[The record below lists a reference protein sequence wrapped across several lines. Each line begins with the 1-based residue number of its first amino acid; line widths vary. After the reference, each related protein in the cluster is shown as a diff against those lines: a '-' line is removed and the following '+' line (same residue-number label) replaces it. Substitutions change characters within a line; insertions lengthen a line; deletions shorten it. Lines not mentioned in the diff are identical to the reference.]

1 MTRPFTHLHCHSE
14 YSLLDGA
21 GTLKGL
27 LSRAKEL
34 EMTSL
39 ALTDHGNLYGALK
52 FYEMALGMDMHP
64 VLGYEAYI
72 APGSRFLH
80 SGGMKGS
87 NYHLTLLAMN
97 MTGFNNLIKMASQAF
112 LEGHYYKPRID
123 KDLLK
128 EHNEGLICL
137 SGCLGGEINQLLISP
152 TGPMLDQAAEVAK
165 WYKDL
170 FGDRYY
176 LEIQNNDIP
185 EQALGLKYCVELS
198 KSLEIPLV
206 ATSDVHYINQED
218 APVQDILLCVN
229 TKALRSDKNRMRME
243 TDQFFLRSPEQMYE
257 KFPGLEDAVARSEE
271 IAQRCN
277 VEWKLSQRYFPVFT
291 PPEGKTS
298 EEYLWDLCIEGL
310 KKNYANNPKRYKDG
324 QLSQEVMDRLKRE
337 HGVINKLGFPN
348 YFLIVWDYVHFALSH
363 GIECTARG
371 SGVGALTSYALGIS
385 HVCPLEYNL
394 LFERF
399 LDENRTEAPDIDIDF
414 EQARRGEVI
423 QYVKERYGEDHV
435 AQIGTY
441 SSMAAK
447 AAIKDVGRA
456 LGISLADVALCTS
469 KISDAPH
476 TTINKTLEDNPDFKN
491 LYDNNPTLHDLI
503 DLAMKTEGLTRQC
516 GTHACAVVI
525 GGDAIDKYIPLM
537 TVSGKEDFVTQWEG
551 CDVEKAGLLKMD
563 FLGLRNL
570 SILTD
575 SVRLIKETT
584 GKTIDVYNLP
594 LDDRPSYELLCR
606 GESKGVFQLESGG
619 MRDLL
624 KRMKPDSIRDIIAI
638 LALYRPGP
646 LEGGMVDEY
655 IEVKHGRKE
664 AEYLHPVMKEVL
676 EETNGVMVYQEQV
689 MQILYKLGD
698 IPLGKAYKVIKA
710 ISKKK
715 EAIINSNHEAF
726 VEGAGKN
733 GMKKSDAEH
742 VWGLIIK
749 FAGYGFNKSHTT
761 AYAMIA
767 YITAYLKHHYPV
779 EFMAALLTGDLLN
792 RQFNKKDP
800 TVEHIEDCKRMGVE
814 VIPPCVNT
822 MGAKYRIEN
831 GKIHF
836 AACAIKNCN
845 ESAGEEIRREVLAN
859 GPYVDLFDFC
869 ERVDPKKVSKAA
881 IESLIKAG
889 AFDCFNAPRAA
900 MLAAL
905 DNAVNAGARA
915 AKDKAAGQ
923 MTMFDDLFGANETG
937 KKAAQPLPKVDEWEP
952 KQRCG
957 FEKESLGFYMSAHP
971 MDEFKKRIE
980 FMRTH
985 SIPEALVLEDKKTAI
1000 LCGMI
1005 NSVKVSSVRE
1015 PKPGRP
1021 ALFASFDLEDF
1032 DGAIRCN
1039 AWPETYAGLTEL
1051 IANDVIVACVGRIDK
1066 RDGSDNANFTI
1077 NDIFKIEEID
1087 DRYVKNIELRL
1098 SERIHGANVVTDIS
1112 DILSGFPGEKPLILH
1127 LYTND
1132 NNHVI
1137 FSPSGRK
1144 FNVCDKLRQT
1154 LENRINTRDIKINIS
1169 RPNMPVQETRRKW
1182 KRED

>member
-1 MTRPFTHLHCHSE
+1 MTGPFTHLHCHSE

-21 GTLKGL
+21 GTLDGL

-34 EMTSL
+34 GMTSL

-52 FYEMALGMDMHP
+52 FYEMAKGMDIHP
-64 VLGYEAYI
+64 VLGYEAYV
-72 APGSRFLH
+72 APGDRRLH
-80 SGGMKGS
+80 TGGMKGS
-87 NYHLTLLAMN
+87 NYHLTMLAMN
-97 MTGFNNLIKMASQAF
+97 MTGFNNLIKLASLAF
-112 LEGHYYKPRID
+112 LEGYYYKPRID
-123 KDLLK
+123 KELLK
-128 EHNEGLICL
+128 QYNEGIIVL

-152 TGPMLDQAAEVAK
+152 TGAAIEQAEEVAN
-165 WYKDL
+165 WYRDV

-176 LEIQNNDIP
+176 FEIQNNDIP
-185 EQALGLKYCVELS
+185 EQAIAMKHMVEMS
-198 KSLEIPLV
+198 KRMNIPLV
-206 ATSDVHYINQED
+206 ATSDVHYIKQED

-229 TKALRSDKNRMRME
+229 TKSLRSEQNRMRME

-257 KFPGLEDAVARSEE
+257 KFPGFEDAVARSDE

-277 VEWKLSQRYFPVFT
+277 VDWKLGQRYFPVFT
-291 PPEGKTS
+291 PPDGKTS
-298 EEYLWDLCIEGL
+298 QEYLWDLCIEGL

-324 QLSQEVMDRLKRE
+324 KLSQEVLDRLKRE
-337 HGVINKLGFPN
+337 HDVINKLGFPN
-348 YFLIVWDYVHFALSH
+348 YFLIVWDYVHFAREK

-385 HVCPLEYNL
+385 RVCPLEYNL

-399 LDENRTEAPDIDIDF
+399 LDENRTEAPDIDVDF
-414 EQARRGEVI
+414 EQARRAEVI
-423 QYVKERYGEDHV
+423 QYVKDRYGEDHV

-441 SSMAAK
+441 GTMAAK
-447 AAIKDVGRA
+447 NAIKDVGRA
-456 LGISLADVALCTS
+456 LGISLNEVSMCTS
-469 KISDAPH
+469 KIPDAPH
-476 TTINKTLEDNPDFKN
+476 TTIKKTLAESPDFKAI
-491 LYDNNPTLHDLI
+491 YDNDPTLHDLI
-503 DLAMKTEGLTRQC
+503 DLAMRTEGLTRQC

-525 GGDAIDKYIPLM
+525 GGDAIDKFIPLM
-537 TVSGKEDFVTQWEG
+537 TVSGKEDYVTQWEG

-575 SVRLIKETT
+575 SVRLIKQTT
-584 GKTIDVYNLP
+584 GKDLDVYNLP
-594 LDDRPSYELLCR
+594 LDDKPSYDLLCR

-624 KRMKPDSIRDIIAI
+624 KRMKPDNIRDIIAI

-646 LEGGMVDEY
+646 LEGGMVDTY
-655 IEVKHGRKE
+655 IEVKHGRQA

-689 MQILYKLGD
+689 MQILYKLGE

-715 EAIINSNHEAF
+715 QAIIDANHEAF
-726 VEGAGKN
+726 VEGAQKN
-733 GMKKSDAEH
+733 GMTKENAES

-767 YITAYLKHHYPV
+767 YITAYLKCHYPV

-814 VIPPCVNT
+814 VVPPCVNT
-822 MGAKYRIEN
+822 MGPTYRIQD

-836 AACAIKNCN
+836 CACAIKNCN
-845 ESAGEEIRREVLAN
+845 EEAGAEIRREVEEN
-859 GPYVDLFDFC
+859 GPFVDLYDFC
-869 ERVDPKKVSKAA
+869 ERIDQKKVSKAA
-881 IESLIKAG
+881 VESLIKAG
-889 AFDCFNAPRAA
+889 AFDCFHAPRAA
-900 MLAAL
+900 MIAAL
-905 DNAVNAGARA
+905 DNAFASGARA

-923 MTMFDDLFGANETG
+923 MSIFGDLEEEDGVKT
-937 KKAAQPLPKVDEWEP
+937 AQPLPKVEEWDIKE
-952 KQRCG
+952 KCSY
-957 FEKESLGFYMSAHP
+957 EKETLGFYMSAHP
-971 MDEFKKRIE
+971 MDAYRSQIS

-985 SIPEALVLEDKKTAI
+985 TVPEALALPDKSTAV

-1005 NSVKVSSVRE
+1005 TALKISSVRE

-1021 ALFASFDLEDF
+1021 STFASFDLEDF
-1032 DGAIRCN
+1032 DASIRCN
-1039 AWPETYAGLTEL
+1039 AWPETYANLTEI
-1051 IANDVIVACVGRIDK
+1051 IASDAIVACAGRIDK

-1077 NDIFKIEEID
+1077 TDVFKLEEID
-1087 DRYVKNIELRL
+1087 ERYVRSIELRL
-1098 SERIHGANVVTDIS
+1098 SEKVHGPTVVNDVS
-1112 DILSGFPGEKPLILH
+1112 DILSGYPGEKPLIMRF
-1127 LYTND
+1127 YTAD
-1132 NNHVI
+1132 DQCVV
-1137 FSPSGRK
+1137 FAPSARK
-1144 FNVCDKLRQT
+1144 FNVCDELRT
-1154 LENRINTRDIKINIS
+1154 ALETRINSNDIKINIV
-1169 RPNMPVQETRRKW
+1169 RPNMPAKETR
-1182 KRED
+1182 KRWQKAN